1 MGQVCV
7 NNKHNIKALTNNVYI
22 HFNTK
27 GVNQSE
33 IEMGRERKGP
43 PSAKIVFEGE
53 LEKRVEALR
62 IHYGIKNYTELIRM
76 LITTRYDELRKA
88 GEI

>member
-1 MGQVCV
+1 MP
-7 NNKHNIKALTNNVYI
+7 IKRKATTLIFILTQKVLITVKN
-22 HFNTK
+22 
-27 GVNQSE
+27 
-33 IEMGRERKGP
+33 MGRERKGP

-76 LITTRYDELRKA
+76 LITTRYDELRKT